1 MKTIFFIISLFI
13 VNLINS
19 QIIRIKVYETI
30 EFTTYDTLGILSAA
44 SKINNEFNLKQTNC
58 EYVINLTN
66 NTDMFFRNGILE
78 TEADITFI
86 NEGSLYIINF
96 LYEGI
101 DIGVII
107 NTDLSNES
115 FDWFSKNGDLF
126 DISKATKFEIIK
138 SQ

>member
-30 EFTTYDTLGILSAA
+30 EFTTYDTLGILSAV
-44 SKINNEFNLKQTNC
+44 SKINGEFNSKQTNC
-58 EYVINLTN
+58 EYVIDLTN

-86 NEGSLYIINF
+86 NEGSLFIINF

-107 NTDLSNES
+107 NTDISNES
-115 FDWFSKNGDLF
+115 FDWFSKNGDF
-126 DISKATKFEIIK
+126 YDISKAAKFEIIK

>member
-1 MKTIFFIISLFI
+1 MKTILLILSLFI
-13 VNLINS
+13 VNFINS
-19 QIIRIKVYETI
+19 QIIKIKVYETI
-30 EFTTYDTLGILSAA
+30 EFTSYDTLGVLSAV
-44 SKINNEFNLKQTNC
+44 SKIGGEFNLKQTNC

-78 TEADITFI
+78 TEADIIFI
-86 NEGSLYIINF
+86 NEESLLIINF

-107 NTDLSNES
+107 NTDISNES
-115 FDWFSKNGDLF
+115 FDWFYKNGDF
-126 DISKATKFEIIK
+126 YDISKATKFEIIK